1 MKLSPALIRQH
12 IKEKYSM
19 DEGRPLTEERF
30 FSRPLFYEKGE
41 RALPDRLY
49 LAVQDSVLEVDLE
62 AAASSFFIIIQQEE
76 QTGFGR
82 FDNVLELFGA
92 PGICQLFNDIQRIY
106 DFYEEWEQ
114 MMNAVLHE
122 EKDLQEMLD
131 KSVKVFGNPVTIS
144 TSDLSLIA
152 HSSIMDEEPGL
163 RELIKPDN
171 LYEYGT
177 AFMQDPQYTELRNK
191 REVFIYPEYIT
202 GYRSLCLNVFDR
214 GIYRYRIA
222 IPEVLRKFVPGDEEA
237 LAAFGSFMGKIL
249 EKRNVDGKENVHT
262 LHHILLQVV
271 ENEEKELTQIEQE
284 LFEYGW
290 VPEHKYVCMNFKVP
304 MIDRQNM
311 SVNFICKHIESLVH
325 SSCAF
330 QFESDIAV
338 YINLTRFKGDSEDVF
353 DKLVYFLR
361 DSYLKVGISNEFSGF
376 RYLRYYFKQASAALS
391 TGSRRN
397 IYQWIHR
404 FDEVALDYL
413 LEQSTA
419 QMPAGLCSSEK
430 LLALREYDKGH
441 NTEFYETLRVYLNNH
456 LNAVQSAKELFI
468 HRSTF
473 LYRMDRIKE
482 LIGLETEDAGM
493 MLYLMISYRLLDMQ
507 KV

>member
-12 IKEKYSM
+12 LKEKYSM
-19 DEGRPLTEERF
+19 DDGRLLTEERF
-30 FSRPLFYEKGE
+30 FARPLFYEKDE
-41 RALPDRLY
+41 KTLPDRLY
-49 LAVQDSVLEVDLE
+49 LAMQDAVPKADLGT
-62 AAASSFFIIIQQEE
+62 AASSFFIIIRQDGQAEYD
-76 QTGFGR
+76 G
-82 FDNVLELFGA
+82 FDNVLEISGSFS
-92 PGICQLFNDIQRIY
+92 ICQLFNDIQRIY

-131 KSVKVFGNPVTIS
+131 RSVKVFENPVTIS

-177 AFMQDPQYTELRNK
+177 AFMQDSQYAELRNK
-191 REVFIYPEYIT
+191 KEAFFYPEYIT

-214 GIYRYRIA
+214 GVYRYRIA
-222 IPEVLRKFVPGDEEA
+222 IPEIMRKFVPGDVEA
-237 LAAFGSFMGKIL
+237 LVSFGGFISKIL
-249 EKRNVDGKENVHT
+249 EKRSADGKENVHT

-271 ENEEKELTQIEQE
+271 ENEEKELAQIEQE

-290 VPEHKYVCMNFKVP
+290 VPEHRYVCMNFKVP
-304 MIDRQNM
+304 MIDKQNM

-330 QFESDIAV
+330 QFESDIVV
-338 YINLTRFKGDSEDVF
+338 YINLTRFNGDTEDVF

-361 DSYLKVGISNEFSGF
+361 DSYLKAGISNEFSGF

-419 QMPAGLCSSEK
+419 QIPAVLCSSEK
-430 LLALREYDKGH
+430 LLELKEYDKGH

-507 KV
+507 NL